1 LNLILGKPHPDPV
14 VETAS
19 LASVEPPEVWYD
31 LTLPEETVM
40 EGKLSAL
47 QLEAVTYSVSYLSPT
62 LFWYFLFFL
71 IKFKMESLKKSM
83 EHLVLLSS
91 FFYPD
96 FALKA
101 SGNILGAQEL

>member
-1 LNLILGKPHPDPV
+1 MKSHLNLILGKPHPDPV

-47 QLEAVTYSVSYLSPT
+47 QLEAVTYAVSYSYILN
-62 LFWYFLFFL
+62 LF
-71 IKFKMESLKKSM
+71 
-83 EHLVLLSS
+83 
-91 FFYPD
+91 
-96 FALKA
+96 
-101 SGNILGAQEL
+101 

>member
-1 LNLILGKPHPDPV
+1 MFLGKPHPDPV

-47 QLEAVTYSVSYLSPT
+47 QLEAVTYAVSYTYIPT
-62 LFWYFLFFL
+62 LFFENYFHTEKIEFGKFEENLKIFFSKAVTKL
-71 IKFKMESLKKSM
+71 EGPKSI
-83 EHLVLLSS
+83 LAAPKIVS
-91 FFYPD
+91 FSQ
-96 FALKA
+96 L
-101 SGNILGAQEL
+101 